1 MQSFKVIVLS
11 SAGVAIALLLSHYTM
26 AYQFGVLVALPQLGV
41 FLAAGAGGPIWG
53 LLAGA
58 AGGLGF
64 YYGHSDTTWLTVLTL
79 TGLTA
84 GLLST
89 RFRPTAAAFVSWL
102 TVGLAA
108 SYVIYARNG
117 QPSQAFY
124 SWLAAFSYEVV
135 ISATVVDVMLTLLR
149 LSRIKQKKVE
159 SSEVAAGSEAQTEVG
174 L

>member
-1 MQSFKVIVLS
+1 LQSLKVIVLS
-11 SAGVAIALLLSHYTM
+11 SAGVAIALLLSQYTM
-26 AYQFGVLVALPQLGV
+26 GYQFGVLVALPQLGV

-53 LLAGA
+53 LIAGA

-64 YYGHSDTTWLTVLTL
+64 YYGHSDTTWVTVLTL
-79 TGLTA
+79 TGLAA

-102 TVGLAA
+102 TVGLVA
-108 SYVIYARNG
+108 SYVIYTQNG

-124 SWLAAFSYEVV
+124 TWLATFSYEVV
-135 ISATVVDVMLTLLR
+135 ISAVVVDAVLTLLR
-149 LSRIKQKKVE
+149 VSRIKQKKVE
-159 SSEVAAGSEAQTEVG
+159 SSEVAAASEAQAEVG